1 MGKTSAVCALCFQR
15 IRPERN
21 EWRHYTIEWG
31 LDLFGSHTIVLSWG
45 RIGCARPRR
54 KALSF
59 PSEEDLLAELARQIA
74 RRLRRGYRL
83 TWPGDELG
91 KQLPGTGPEV
101 AAGRCRPTPQELAMH
116 LEQQR

>member
-31 LDLFGSHTIVLSWG
+31 LDLFGCHTTVLSWERLG
-45 RIGCARPRR
+45 WARPRR

-59 PSEEDLLAELARQIA
+59 PSEEQLLAELQRQIA

-83 TWPGDELG
+83 IWPGDELG
-91 KQLPGTGPEV
+91 QRLAGTGQGTAFSSRV
-101 AAGRCRPTPQELAMH
+101 A
-116 LEQQR
+116 

>member
-31 LDLFGSHTIVLSWG
+31 LDLFDRHTIELSWG
-45 RIGCARPRR
+45 RLGCARPRR

-74 RRLRRGYRL
+74 RRLRRAYRL
-83 TWPGDELG
+83 IWPGDELG
-91 KQLPGTGPEV
+91 QWLAGTGQGTAFSSRVP
-101 AAGRCRPTPQELAMH
+101 
-116 LEQQR
+116 

>member
-31 LDLFGSHTIVLSWG
+31 LDLFGLHTIVLSWG
-45 RIGCARPRR
+45 RLGWARPRR

-83 TWPGDELG
+83 VWPGDELG
-91 KQLPGTGPEV
+91 QWLPAPAQV
-101 AAGRCRPTPQELAMH
+101 LHRAMH
-116 LEQQR
+116 SRPGRKA

>member
-15 IRPERN
+15 IRPQRN

-31 LDLFGSHTIVLSWG
+31 LDLFGSHTMVLSWG
-45 RIGCARPRR
+45 RLGCLRPRR

-59 PSEEDLLAELARQIA
+59 LSEEELLAELQHQIA

-83 TWPGDELG
+83 VRPCQDLG
-91 KQLPGTGPEV
+91 KPPAEWRGKALSPK
-101 AAGRCRPTPQELAMH
+101 AA
-116 LEQQR
+116 

>member
-31 LDLFGSHTIVLSWG
+31 LDLFGRHTIVLSWG
-45 RIGCARPRR
+45 RLGHLRPRR
-54 KALSF
+54 KVLHF
-59 PSEEDLLAELARQIA
+59 PSEEELLAELQRQIA

-83 TWPGDELG
+83 TWPGQELG
-91 KQLPGTGPEV
+91 QQLPATGQV
-101 AAGRCRPTPQELAMH
+101 
-116 LEQQR
+116 LE